1 MKKALWLLEAGLFII
16 FSLPLA
22 ILPLSVSI
30 KAGEMLGL
38 LFFYIWGSRRR
49 IAIEN
54 IEKTAISFFSSAN
67 PPACGQLSASSIA
80 RETFKNLGRS
90 FIEIV
95 KIYYGFGK
103 NIIDSVEIAGVENFN
118 KARAN
123 GKGVL
128 FLTGHCGNWELLSSV
143 TSVMLSPAAGVARPI
158 NNPYINRIV
167 EKVRQR
173 YGNSVIY
180 KKGALKAIIKKLKNN
195 GCVGILIDQS
205 VLPDEGYIID
215 FLGRGAWTTKMPALI
230 ARKTGALVLPVFI
243 HRTEKGH
250 KIEVYPEVELSQADD
265 KEKAALEDT
274 KKFSGFIEG
283 YIKEHPFEWLWIHR
297 RWKRV

>member
-22 ILPLSVSI
+22 ILPFKVSI

-38 LFFYIWGSRRR
+38 LLFYIWGSRRR

-54 IEKTAISFFSSAN
+54 IKLSAL
-67 PPACGQLSASSIA
+67 GSQLSAVNIA
-80 RETFKNLGRS
+80 KETFRNLGRS
-90 FIEIV
+90 FTEIV
-95 KIYYGFGK
+95 KIYYGLGK
-103 NIIDSVEIAGVENFN
+103 NIIDSVEISGVENFN

-123 GKGVL
+123 NKGIL
-128 FLTGHCGNWELLSSV
+128 FLTGHCGNWELLGTAV
-143 TSVMLSPAAGVARPI
+143 AANLADIAIVARPI
-158 NNPYINRIV
+158 NNPYINKFIV
-167 EKVRQR
+167 SGRQR
-173 YGNSVIY
+173 HGNSIIA
-180 KKGALKAIIKKLKNN
+180 KQGALKVIIKRLRE
-195 GCVGILIDQS
+195 GGSVGILMDQS
-205 VLPDEGYIID
+205 VLSDEGYVID

-230 ARKTGALVLPVFI
+230 ARKTGAAVLPVFI
-243 HRTEKGH
+243 HRTERGH
-250 KIEVYPEVELSQADD
+250 SLKIYPEVELSNIAD